1 MYLFFL
7 LPDILNKLTLQK
19 LNLKKIK
26 KIYLNII
33 NNKSKCSK
41 CLQIACKHLLNLYLS
56 YENQLVKNN
65 FF

>member
-19 LNLKKIK
+19 LNFK

-41 CLQIACKHLLNLYLS
+41 CLPTACKHLLNLYLS